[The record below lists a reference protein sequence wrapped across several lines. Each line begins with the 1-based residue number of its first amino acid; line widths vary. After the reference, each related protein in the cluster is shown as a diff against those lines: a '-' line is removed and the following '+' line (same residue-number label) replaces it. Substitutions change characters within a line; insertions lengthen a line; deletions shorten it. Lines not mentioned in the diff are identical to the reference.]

1 MTETA
6 QPGTATNRADAVGEL
21 LTKADVDSL
30 NSALADRGIAAE
42 QIITILHVP
51 AQIMVDPTPAKFRVL
66 YRVS

>member
-1 MTETA
+1 M
-6 QPGTATNRADAVGEL
+6 TATSEANTVTSRANAVSEL
-21 LTKADVDSL
+21 LTNADVDSL

-51 AQIMVDPTPAKFRVL
+51 GKIMVDPTPAKFRIL